1 MTESRMTHASLFSGF
16 GAPDLAALWM
26 GWDNAFWCET
36 DNFCRQILKYW
47 FPKSKGYGNIKETD
61 FTPWRG
67 KIDILTGGFPCQ
79 PFSVAGQ
86 RKGSADDRYLWP
98 EMLRAIREIRPAW
111 VIGENVAGILSM
123 VQSGGEITVESQASL
138 FEEADK
144 ETLLE
149 GEYVVE
155 TVCRSLEEEG
165 YSVQPVVIPACAVG
179 APHRRDRV
187 FFIANRADARIESL
201 RPERENAV
209 YGFETSSD
217 TDGHNAGRSGYG
229 KTGCKTGGYQKSKR
243 QRERLRSDVKRD
255 GGEKV
260 ASNSNCQQLE
270 NARRTWNRFSES
282 TNLYSRQ
289 TWQDFPTQS
298 PLRCR
303 YDGISYNVVRYINQ
317 EVYDEIK
324 KYIRREDLSCVWEA
338 FQAKEIREKIRRLY
352 EIPAPDLLLEVVQRT
367 AKEERPEQRSCGFSQ
382 FSEKTSEKVLH
393 YLRKYGTFGCSPLG
407 WKYQEQFSR
416 EFGNTLPSLSH
427 EIALA
432 TKKIVEE
439 CESTATWVALNSIKG
454 YGNAIV
460 PQVMYE
466 IFKAIEQT
474 QELEIFK

>member
-1 MTESRMTHASLFSGF
+1 MAKVHASLFSGF

-36 DNFCRQILKYW
+36 DDFCRQILKYW

-61 FTPWRG
+61 FTLWRE

-123 VQSGGEITVESQASL
+123 VQPGCEVTVESQASL
-138 FEEADK
+138 FEKADK

-149 GEYVVE
+149 EEYVVE
-155 TVCRSLEEEG
+155 TICRSLEEEG

-187 FFIANRADARIESL
+187 FFIANCTDARIEGM
-201 RPERENAV
+201 RPERENTV
-209 YGFETSSD
+209 YGFETSTD
-217 TDGHNAGRSGYG
+217 TNGQNAGRSGYEKTG
-229 KTGCKTGGYQKSKR
+229 RKTGCCQKPER
-243 QRERLRSDVKRD
+243 QWERLRGDVKRD
-255 GGEKV
+255 GKERVTSYTECTGSRQVQQEIQPGQSDGDSINGIGSKWH
-260 ASNSNCQQLE
+260 ASYTDGQQLE
-270 NARRTWNRFSES
+270 NSLRTWNRFSES
-282 TNLYSRQ
+282 TNLYSRR

-298 PLRCR
+298 PVCR
-303 YDGISYNVVRYINQ
+303 RNDGLPFDVVC
-317 EVYDEIK
+317 
-324 KYIRREDLSCVWEA
+324 LT
-338 FQAKEIREKIRRLY
+338 
-352 EIPAPDLLLEVVQRT
+352 IPLTTWRT
-367 AKEERPEQRSCGFSQ
+367 GA
-382 FSEKTSEKVLH
+382 
-393 YLRKYGTFGCSPLG
+393 
-407 WKYQEQFSR
+407 
-416 EFGNTLPSLSH
+416 
-427 EIALA
+427 
-432 TKKIVEE
+432 
-439 CESTATWVALNSIKG
+439 IKG

-474 QELEIFK
+474 QELETFK